1 MDVWSNEIKPFIND
15 KFQNKF
21 ADIDYFVKLINET
34 LKNKK
39 IIKRKDRKFTK
50 MKKLFSEVNKEEV
63 ELKRTNSM
71 TFIRPHSQTIDSKKT
86 RDSSIKR
93 KNSDLNNQT
102 SAKNLSITDEFY
114 FNKTV
119 DLEKNK
125 LKLDEEVEQN
135 IQIQR
140 FTEYKKHKTVIE
152 DSIKIKNELTF
163 KEFLNKIIQN
173 DNYINDNISL
183 IYHFC
188 QQCFCF
194 IKVEELFDQIRN
206 CYENI
211 KKNNSEDELNKLI
224 EFVNVL
230 VIEMICY
237 YKGDETKDNNISIV
251 ENFYYK

>member
-21 ADIDYFVKLINET
+21 ADIDYFVKLIDET
-34 LKNKK
+34 LKDKK
-39 IIKRKDRKFTK
+39 IIKRNDRKFTK

-102 SAKNLSITDEFY
+102 SAKNLSITNEFY

-125 LKLDEEVEQN
+125 LKLDEEVEQK

-140 FTEYKKHKTVIE
+140 LTEYKKHKTDIE
-152 DSIKIKNELTF
+152 DSIKMKNELTF

-173 DNYINDNISL
+173 DNYIDDNISL

-194 IKVEELFDQIRN
+194 IKVEELFEQIR
-206 CYENI
+206 
-211 KKNNSEDELNKLI
+211 K
-224 EFVNVL
+224 
-230 VIEMICY
+230 
-237 YKGDETKDNNISIV
+237 
-251 ENFYYK
+251 